1 MKVSLDEIKEIFND
15 LIDGKKSRE
24 EVAAW
29 AYTRESV
36 NDYDDLEYDP
46 PYEESRIWESL
57 LYLVGVDL
65 RDIDGSYLH
74 SIENFIEFKREINID
89 V

>member
-1 MKVSLDEIKEIFND
+1 MKVFLEEIQQVFDD

-29 AYTRESV
+29 AYIRESV
-36 NDYDDLEYDP
+36 NDYHDLEYDP

-65 RDIDGSYLH
+65 KDIDGSYLH
-74 SIENFIEFKREINID
+74 SVENFIEFKREMND
-89 V
+89 